1 MNWRKFLGI
10 IMAIFAFI
18 GLGAI
23 IALSV
28 KYIGQE
34 TGNPLIRII
43 ALFFCFI
50 AASLTYN
57 KIKGSELESEVRK
70 KGLTGAEISEKL
82 AEKRRKS
89 KK

>member
-57 KIKGSELESEVRK
+57 KIKGPELESEVK